1 MELTLKVPDRI
12 IKQAAASVIDDCLFH
27 NYDDSFLKTAKVPS
41 KTVVLKEYMADAKF
55 VKKLEAELK
64 GFAQEKI
71 DDYLYDIL
79 SNIRNETVEYYMEEC
94 DKAYIVAQKV
104 SSKQRELDRQAEEL
118 ERAKTILTNAGYTVE
133 EKNCP

>member
-1 MELTLKVPDRI
+1 MELTLKVPDKL

-55 VKKLEAELK
+55 IKKLSAELK

-94 DKAYIVAQKV
+94 DKAYIIAEKM
-104 SSKQRELDRQAEEL
+104 SSKQRDEKRQEQEI
-118 ERAKTILTNAGYTVE
+118 EYAKTILTKYGYTVG
-133 EKNCP
+133 EKSCP